1 MPKKP
6 PTIAQRASQIT
17 FLLKGHLKNAR
28 VAYIRA
34 AVMLA
39 RVRDEKLWQALRYP
53 SMADYARDQ
62 LRLAEPTLYQYL
74 RVHDWLKKS
83 HPSWL
88 AKRPKGFIPELS
100 DVVSLQWI
108 DQRLDGDSLEADL
121 RKDLEGARRQALAGT
136 LTYRE
141 FVALRARAR
150 KTLSPLRALLDRTR
164 ALRKTASRTARVPAA
179 ALAGYDAA
187 IRSLEAAIAAAEAIA
202 RLRGLRK
209 TVLARLGKREASSV
223 VV

>member
-1 MPKKP
+1 MGKTST
-6 PTIAQRASQIT
+6 TIAQRANQIT

-39 RVRDEKLWQALRYP
+39 EVRDEELWRALRYP
-53 SMADYARDQ
+53 SMAAYAEER
-62 LRLAEPTLYQYL
+62 LHLAEPTLYQYL

-88 AKRPKGFIPELS
+88 VKRPKGFIPELS
-100 DVVSLQWI
+100 DVVSLRWI
-108 DQRLDGDSLEADL
+108 EERLADDGLAADL
-121 RKDLEGARRQALAGT
+121 RSDLEKARKQALEGT

-150 KTLSPLRALLDRTR
+150 ETVSPLRALLARTR
-164 ALRKTASRTARVPAA
+164 SLRKAASRSPKVPAA
-179 ALAGYDAA
+179 ALAGYDDA
-187 IRSLEAAIAAAEAIA
+187 IRALEAALAAAEPVA
-202 RLRGLRK
+202 RLRGLKK
-209 TVLARLGKREASSV
+209 TVLARLGNRNGSSV